1 MPYIRLPDGTFKRI
15 NDGTP
20 VDSSLSLKGAAA
32 DAKAVG
38 ELKDEIKKEVDS
50 IKADM
55 TQYATEDFVVEK
67 LDNVVTAED
76 GEVKDALVAQANSNY
91 SARQMRNV
99 ILVAEGEDIPSGQN
113 GDICLVYEV

>member
-38 ELKDEIKKEVDS
+38 EKLNEKIDKE
-50 IKADM
+50 KP
-55 TQYATEDFVVEK
+55 
-67 LDNVVTAED
+67 
-76 GEVKDALVAQANSNY
+76 VAQANSNY